1 MNPAHC
7 LGNMLSWTKR
17 DISHWVLI
25 MVSLGRLQGDNIS
38 KDQIEVMGLSKGW
51 VQICQDILDQM
62 KKLSEKK
69 DKDRLDLVQSMR
81 FSLYAL
87 HRSILGWLNWVS
99 NPDIMSSFKQEELD
113 EMNERLAKYV
123 QEFIEYDVEITEK
136 GADKNLAAQKARREI
151 EERARRGPED
161 IFYI

>member
-1 MNPAHC
+1 
-7 LGNMLSWTKR
+7 
-17 DISHWVLI
+17 V
-25 MVSLGRLQGDNIS
+25 
-38 KDQIEVMGLSKGW
+38 LSKGW
-51 VQICQDILDQM
+51 VQICQEILDQIE
-62 KKLSEKK
+62 KLSEKK

-87 HRSILGWLNWVS
+87 HRSILGWLNWVN
-99 NPDIMSSFKQEELD
+99 NPDIMASFKQEELD
-113 EMNERLAKYV
+113 KMNERLVKYV